1 MLAGAHATFIES
13 TAAMQIA
20 SQATTAAVRSPPQAR
35 LTCWM
40 LQMAFS
46 EAAPQLSIWTASA
59 ENASWVSV
67 VMSFSHVVQKAA
79 SSCDSSQRGGYRTDQ
94 PQPPALCARAE
105 SACGNPPA
113 PLA

>member
-1 MLAGAHATFIES
+1 MLAAHATFIES
-13 TAAMQIA
+13 TAPMQIA

-79 SSCDSSQRGGYRTDQ
+79 SSSWQELVQKSCIEL
-94 PQPPALCARAE
+94 PALKAAVQ
-105 SACGNPPA
+105 
-113 PLA
+113 